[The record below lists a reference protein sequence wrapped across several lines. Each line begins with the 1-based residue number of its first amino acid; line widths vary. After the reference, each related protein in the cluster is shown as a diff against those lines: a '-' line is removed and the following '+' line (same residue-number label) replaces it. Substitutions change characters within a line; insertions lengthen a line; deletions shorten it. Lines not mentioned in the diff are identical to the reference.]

1 MGEPFDLRVV
11 PLASVVPHEEHEPRR
26 VARIVERLASDTML
40 SNPPLV
46 VEHADQLILLDGANR
61 IAALRV
67 LDYRYAIVQVAP
79 AASVRLAV
87 WHHAL
92 LDTTPDRLLDTLAEL
107 PAIALLPTAEATT
120 AQATAAQATAAQAT
134 TAQATTA
141 QATAAGELCVLGLAD
156 GRRYGVLPRAGT
168 HAFAALNALVGA
180 YLDRAVIRRTTVP
193 DLAVHPDAAAVVAFP
208 QLSTAEVFAA
218 VQAGVRLPAGI
229 TRFVVAGR
237 VLLLNATLEP
247 LRSERP
253 VAELNEWLRGLVAG
267 RRAQAR
273 IRHYPEAVYVLD
285 D

>member
-11 PLASVVPHEEHEPRR
+11 PLASVVPHEESEPRR
-26 VARIVERLASDTML
+26 VARIVERLASDTVL

-46 VEHADQLILLDGANR
+46 AEHADKLVLLDGANR

-67 LDYRYAIVQVAP
+67 LDYRYAIVQVARP
-79 AASVRLAV
+79 ADVRLKM

-92 LDTTPDRLLDTLAEL
+92 LDTTPGRLLATLTEVPTIDL
-107 PAIALLPTAEATT
+107 RPSEPGPAGPAMVGPTPAGPTAG
-120 AQATAAQATAAQAT
+120 Q
-134 TAQATTA
+134 
-141 QATAAGELCVLGLAD
+141 LCVLRLMD
-156 GRRYGVLPRAGT
+156 GRRYGVHPASDA
-168 HAFAALNALVGA
+168 HPFAALNALVGA
-180 YLDRAVIRRTTVP
+180 YLDRAVIRRTTAP

-208 QLSTAEVFAA
+208 QLRTAEVFDA
-218 VQAGVRLPAGI
+218 VHAGVRLPAGI

-247 LRSERP
+247 LRSDRP

>member
-92 LDTTPDRLLDTLAEL
+92 LDTTPDRLLDTLAEV
-107 PAIALLPTAEATT
+107 PAIALLP
-120 AQATAAQATAAQAT
+120 